1 MSFLL
6 PVLVGL
12 GLSVVTERFLVP
24 RPPGLARA
32 KGAWALHIGLWLLAF
47 TGVLL
52 VVQRPWFA
60 MLLVSAFMLLIVVIS
75 NAKFK
80 SLAEPFTVQDFRY
93 LKDAIR
99 YPRLYLPFLGWAK
112 ALLAVFGVVL
122 AMCIGLLVEPAV
134 AGGVLGISAAIVSAL
149 LGSAFLLWLGNRQL
163 PQPAFDPID
172 DLSRFGLLTSL
183 WAYARALREM
193 PTVVDQLVIDPE
205 TGLLAHRPHLVAVQS
220 ESFFDPRGLLPG
232 IKSEVLAAFD
242 AAKEE
247 ARGYGSLLVP
257 ALGANTVR
265 SEFGFLSGVDDSSLG
280 AHKFNPYESV
290 LKGWKVDTLPKL
302 LKRLGYRTVC
312 IHPYVAGFY
321 SRDRVFPLLGID
333 EFIDL
338 SAFDGAERDGHY
350 VSDAAVTDKVLA
362 VLAAAQVPTFV
373 FVITMENHGPL
384 HLEQISPEKVDTLY
398 DAPPP
403 GGFNDLSAYLRH
415 LKNADQMVAR
425 LAAAFDQMTTPVS
438 LCWYG
443 DHVPIMPDVY
453 DQLQYWPRDS
463 DYLIWDSSETRF
475 GKCSDGAAGVI
486 SVESGTLAI
495 HQLAN
500 AWISTLRNLCTSQV
514 DEGLD

>member
-1 MSFLL
+1 MSLL
-6 PVLVGL
+6 LAIVVGL
-12 GLSVVTERFLVP
+12 SFSVVAERFLAP
-24 RPPGLARA
+24 RPLGLARS
-32 KGAWALHIGLWLLAF
+32 KGAWSLHIGLWLLAF

-99 YPRLYLPFLGWAK
+99 YPRLYLPFLGWGK
-112 ALLAVFGVVL
+112 ALIAVMGVLLAV
-122 AMCIGLLVEPAV
+122 AIGFLVEPA
-134 AGGVLGISAAIVSAL
+134 ASGGGLATTVAIVSL
-149 LGSAFLLWLGNRQL
+149 LCASVFLLWFGNRLFQ
-163 PQPAFDPID
+163 QPLFDPVD
-172 DLSRFGLLTSL
+172 DLARFGLLASL
-183 WAYARALREM
+183 WAYARALRD
-193 PTVVDQLVIDPE
+193 PPKVADQLSIDSG

-232 IKSEVLAAFD
+232 IKPEVLAGFD
-242 AAKEE
+242 AAKDQGR
-247 ARGYGSLLVP
+247 AFGSLSVP
-257 ALGANTVR
+257 AWGANTVR

-290 LKGWKVDTLPKL
+290 LKGWKVDTVPKL

-333 EFIDL
+333 EFIGL
-338 SAFDGAERDGHY
+338 SAFDGAERAGHY
-350 VSDAAVTDKVLA
+350 VSDAAVTDKVLE
-362 VLAAAQVPTFV
+362 VLAAARVPTFV

-384 HLEQISPEKVDTLY
+384 HLEQVSPDELGALY
-398 DAPPP
+398 DALPPAV
-403 GGFNDLSAYLRH
+403 FDDLSVYLRH

-425 LAAAFDQMTTPVS
+425 LTVAFDQMATPVS

-453 DQLQYWPRDS
+453 DHLQHWPRDS
-463 DYLIWDSSETRF
+463 DYLIWDNKHCYHPEDHRSPSMH
-475 GKCSDGAAGVI
+475 AMP
-486 SVESGTLAI
+486 LAI
-495 HQLAN
+495 HQLAR
-500 AWISTLRNLCTSQV
+500 AW
-514 DEGLD
+514 LDL

>member
-1 MSFLL
+1 MTMLL
-6 PVLVGL
+6 AVLVGL
-12 GLSVVTERFLVP
+12 GVSVVAERFLAP
-24 RPPGLARA
+24 RPPGLART

-60 MLLVSAFMLLIVVIS
+60 MLLVSAFILLIVVIS

-122 AMCIGLLVEPAV
+122 ALCIGLLVEPAV
-134 AGGVLGISAAIVSAL
+134 VGGVLGISAVIVSVL

-172 DLSRFGLLTSL
+172 DLARFGLLTSL
-183 WAYARALREM
+183 WAYARALKEI

-205 TGLLAHRPHLVAVQS
+205 TGLLVHRPHLVAVQS

-265 SEFGFLSGVDDSSLG
+265 SEFGFLAGVDDSSLG

-290 LKGWKVDTLPKL
+290 LKGWEVDTLPKV

-333 EFIDL
+333 EFIDV
-338 SAFDGAERDGHY
+338 SAFDGGECVGHY
-350 VSDAAVTDKVLA
+350 VSDAAVTDRVLE
-362 VLAAAQVPTFV
+362 VLAAAQEPTFV

-384 HLEQISPEKVDTLY
+384 HLEHVSTAELGALY
-398 DAPPP
+398 NVAAPA
-403 GGFNDLSAYLRH
+403 GFDDLSAYLKH
-415 LKNADQMVAR
+415 LKNADKMVAR
-425 LAAAFDQMTTPVS
+425 LTEAFEQTPTPVS

-453 DQLQYWPRDS
+453 DRLQHWPRDS
-463 DYLIWDSSETRF
+463 NYLIWDNNR
-475 GKCSDGAAGVI
+475 CCHVPDNNRDI
-486 SVESGTLAI
+486 STHAMPLAI
-495 HQLAN
+495 HQLAR
-500 AWISTLRNLCTSQV
+500 AW
-514 DEGLD
+514 LDL